1 MISMNLF
8 THKDIVVQMAA
19 CSYDVHVQEIIGTL
33 MIGATIVM
41 LPPDSNMDVE
51 YVLMTVQQKQVSY
64 MQTVPAYLN
73 NMLDIFLKFG
83 RSKLNALR
91 TIDIGGECFVL
102 QLQKC
107 CCMFCRR
114 Y

>member
-8 THKDIVVQMAA
+8 THQDIVVQMAG

-51 YVLMTVQQKQVSY
+51 YVLMTLEQKQVSY

-73 NMLDIFLKFG
+73 NMLDVARKDDH
-83 RSKLNALR
+83 SKLNALR
-91 TIDIGGECFVL
+91 IIDIGGE
-102 QLQKC
+102 
-107 CCMFCRR
+107 
-114 Y
+114 

>member
-8 THKDIVVQMAA
+8 TNKDIVVQMAA
-19 CSYDVHVQEIIGTL
+19 CSYDVHVQETIGTL

-51 YVLMTVQQKQVSY
+51 YVLMTLEQKQVSY

-73 NMLDIFLKFG
+73 NMLDVARKDDQ
-83 RSKLNALR
+83 SKLNALR
-91 TIDIGGECFVL
+91 MIDIGGE
-102 QLQKC
+102 
-107 CCMFCRR
+107 
-114 Y
+114 